1 MARIKDIAARA
12 NVSIGTV
19 DRVLHGRGRV
29 SKATEARIRRIV
41 EELDYHPN
49 VFARHLKLDKTFIFG
64 VCMPKPS
71 QDSGF
76 WTLPM
81 AGINRAGRELATQR
95 IAIRFFFYDKYSGS
109 SFEKVSREILRTP
122 LDGLLIAP
130 VLSAA
135 FESFVSQM
143 RSRLPFVFFDSFI
156 PGAGYLSAIGQDA
169 FQSGIVAGRLMQL
182 LIPPD
187 GRVAVLRAVPS
198 DYHIEDRIGG
208 FLSVCRR
215 QGGQDTPVLDFD
227 SHESAA
233 ARRRGLRRIS
243 ETKGL
248 RGIFVTNASTH
259 QAAGFWSG
267 REGGRGERRVRI
279 IGYDLVEEN
288 VRCLREG
295 SVDFLISQRPARQG
309 FEGILALYRAVVLKT
324 PVSKSIM
331 MPIDIVTRESVDHY
345 RD

>member
-1 MARIKDIAARA
+1 MPRIKDIAARA

-29 SKATEARIRRIV
+29 SKTTEARIRRIV
-41 EELDYHPN
+41 EETNYHPN
-49 VFARHLKLDKTFIFG
+49 IFARNLKLDKTFVFG
-64 VCMPKPS
+64 VLMPKPS
-71 QDSGF
+71 QDSSF

-81 AGINRAGRELATQR
+81 AGINRAVRELAAQR
-95 IAIRFFFYDKYSGS
+95 IAVRFHFYDKYSAS
-109 SFEKVSREILRTP
+109 SFEKVSREILRSR

-130 VLSAA
+130 VLSKA

-143 RSRLPFVFFDSFI
+143 RGRLPFVFFDSFI

-182 LIPPD
+182 IVPPD
-187 GRVAVLRAVPS
+187 GRIAVLRAVPS

-208 FLSVCRR
+208 FLTYCRR
-215 QGGQDTPVLDFD
+215 KCGHDTPVFDFD
-227 SHESAA
+227 SHESPA
-233 ARRRGLRRIS
+233 ARRKTLRRIA
-243 ETKGL
+243 ETEGL

-259 QAAGFWSG
+259 QASALRSD
-267 REGGRGERRVRI
+267 RERGETGVRI
-279 IGYDLVEEN
+279 IGYDLIEDN

-295 SVDFLISQRPARQG
+295 SVDFLISQRPERQG
-309 FEGILALYRAVVLKT
+309 YEGILALYRAVVLKA
-324 PVSKSIM
+324 PVAKSIM